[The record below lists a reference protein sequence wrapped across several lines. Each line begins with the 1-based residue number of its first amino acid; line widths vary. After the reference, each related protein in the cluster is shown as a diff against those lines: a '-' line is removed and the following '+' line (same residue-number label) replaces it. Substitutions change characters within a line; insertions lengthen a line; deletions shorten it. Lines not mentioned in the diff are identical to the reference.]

1 MRRDVAMRQSSDADP
16 KRGPRRGRRNRSSY
30 AEQTDEAPRLL
41 EDEPVEV
48 ERELP
53 SEDNSP
59 IERSEPH
66 KRPPPPLFE
75 E

>member
-1 MRRDVAMRQSSDADP
+1 MSSDP
-16 KRGPRRGRRNRSSY
+16 NSNNGPPRQRNSHS
-30 AEQTDEAPRLL
+30 EQTDEAPKLL

-53 SEDNSP
+53 AEDNSP
-59 IERSEPH
+59 IERTEPH
-66 KRPPPPLFE
+66 GRPPSPLFE

>member
-1 MRRDVAMRQSSDADP
+1 MLTSIGTC
-16 KRGPRRGRRNRSSY
+16 GPPRKRRGSY
-30 AEQTDEAPRLL
+30 SEQTDEAPKLL

-53 SEDNSP
+53 AEDNAP
-59 IERSEPH
+59 IERTEPH
-66 KRPPPPLFE
+66 QRPPSPLFE

>member
-1 MRRDVAMRQSSDADP
+1 MRQSSDADP
-16 KRGPRRGRRNRSSY
+16 KREPPLERRKRRSY

-59 IERSEPH
+59 IERTEPH
-66 KRPPPPLFE
+66 SRPPPPLFE
-75 E
+75 D

>member
-1 MRRDVAMRQSSDADP
+1 MLASIGADSKREPFRQQRRSD
-16 KRGPRRGRRNRSSY
+16 S
-30 AEQTDEAPRLL
+30 EQIDEAPKLL

-53 SEDNSP
+53 AEDNSP

-66 KRPPPPLFE
+66 HRPPPPLFE
-75 E
+75 EE

>member
-1 MRRDVAMRQSSDADP
+1 MPQSNSGEPNREPPRQRPNRR
-16 KRGPRRGRRNRSSY
+16 SY
-30 AEQTDEAPRLL
+30 SEQTDEAPKLL

-53 SEDNSP
+53 AEDNSP
-59 IERSEPH
+59 VKRTEPH
-66 KRPPPPLFE
+66 RRPPSPTFE

>member
-1 MRRDVAMRQSSDADP
+1 MCVSN
-16 KRGPRRGRRNRSSY
+16 GPVSNSEPPRPRGRRSSY
-30 AEQTDEAPRLL
+30 SEQTDEAPKLL

-53 SEDNSP
+53 AEDNSP
-59 IERSEPH
+59 VERNEPH
-66 KRPPPPLFE
+66 HRPPPPLFE